1 MLDLLFFTFA
11 SVKAFQTYFCVKL
24 QCILD
29 LFYHLLKECE
39 YSLILYDLFCLV
51 CMHVVRSCLPS
62 LRIPKA
68 VGHFGIRG
76 HWVKA
81 SFNLSFGSPLNAGQ
95 LASLVLFPFKCRPTC
110 IFGFVPFKC
119 RPTCIF
125 GFVPLYIVSSYWK
138 IQNAGS
144 QNQLRQTVSL
154 ESGVSSVRN

>member
-1 MLDLLFFTFA
+1 MLLNVLLTFWCTYFFGFLTCISAMKSEDSLMCKTVDFFFKNTCWIFFFLTTFA

-51 CMHVVRSCLPS
+51 CMHAVRSCLPL

-76 HWVKA
+76 HWVKGA
-81 SFNLSFGSPLNAGQ
+81 A
-95 LASLVLFPFKCRPTC
+95 C
-110 IFGFVPFKC
+110 IDWVCF
-119 RPTCIF
+119 
-125 GFVPLYIVSSYWK
+125 YW
-138 IQNAGS
+138 
-144 QNQLRQTVSL
+144 LPV
-154 ESGVSSVRN
+154 